1 MRTARAHVPG
11 RAPLQTA
18 APARAQALAPHAPAG
33 PAPMPLHDI
42 SRVPIAAPVQR
53 RAVPGGTNRTGL
65 PDGLKA
71 GLESMSGM
79 SMDAVRVHYR
89 SPEPARIAA
98 HAFARGTDI
107 HLAPG
112 QERHLPHE
120 AWHVVQQ
127 AQGRVRPTVD
137 MIGTAVNDDAGLERE
152 ADRMGS
158 ASLAQGRGGAVA
170 PAPAGPLA
178 APVGDTVQGE
188 FTIGAGALKGTYKT
202 KAGKDTNWLVDEVKR
217 VIEDDLGP
225 GWIGDLRGWA
235 AKGEGPYSWN
245 STTEFLDDMLQRYAK
260 VQKDGKTRP
269 NFSSIAYKLA
279 KVTYGIQTGM
289 DQSGLSPSD
298 DDLAMPHR
306 FPYAGIELS
315 TALFI
320 SGKEDDNDLKRWTG
334 RLYNA
339 TVARR
344 KLNLPHIASK
354 SEAQWY
360 NKAVQDQ
367 LDELDNAVGAI
378 ISAKKKGE
386 TMTLHTPVVQRLLK
400 AANNMHG
407 NIPDYGPHSKINI
420 PVSNRLHLHVEA
432 PDDDMLEDDDWT
444 APMTPGS
451 YEAGQMSPHRVPK
464 GIAHDDD
471 GENMIGTDGFG
482 YPIERIEGYDDLMKR
497 HGMGTT
503 TIGSKALNWW
513 ET

>member
-1 MRTARAHVPG
+1 MHAGIRV
-11 RAPLQTA
+11 
-18 APARAQALAPHAPAG
+18 PARAPSQALAPIPMPTQARGPARQAPA
-33 PAPMPLHDI
+33 APLPLHDI
-42 SRVPIAAPVQR
+42 SRVPVAGPIQR
-53 RAVPGGTNRTGL
+53 RAAPGAADRTGL
-65 PDGLKA
+65 PQGLKA
-71 GLESMSGM
+71 GLESMSGL

-137 MIGTAVNDDAGLERE
+137 MAGTAVNDDVGLERE
-152 ADRMGS
+152 ADRMGD
-158 ASLAQGRGGAVA
+158 ASLTRGRSPAAHAVA
-170 PAPAGPLA
+170 PGQVAAPA
-178 APVGDTVQGE
+178 GDTVQGE

-202 KAGKDTNWLVDEVKR
+202 KAGRDTNWLVDEVKR
-217 VIEDDLGP
+217 AIEDELGS

-245 STTEFLDDMLQRYAK
+245 STTEFLDYMLENYAK

-279 KVTYGIQTGM
+279 KITYGIQTGM

-320 SGKEDDNDLKRWTG
+320 SGKENDSDLKRWTD

-339 TVARR
+339 TVERR
-344 KLNLPHIASK
+344 KLNLPHIATKAES
-354 SEAQWY
+354 QWY

-367 LDELDNAVGAI
+367 LDELKNAVSAI

-386 TMTLHTPVVQRLLK
+386 AMTLHTPVVQRLLK

-420 PVSNRLHLHVEA
+420 PVSNRLHLHAEA
-432 PDDDMLEDDDWT
+432 PDEDMQEDDDWT
-444 APMTPGS
+444 VPLTPGS
-451 YEAGQMSPHRVPK
+451 YEAGQMSPHRIPK

-471 GENMIGTDGFG
+471 GEYMIGTDGYG
-482 YPIERIEGYDDLMKR
+482 YPTERIEGYDDLMKR
-497 HGMGTT
+497 HKVGNT
-503 TIGSKALNWW
+503 TINAFDQWS
-513 ET
+513 